1 MRPVAQVDPNYPA
14 IRVPGGWEKDVAPPD
29 PRDRPRGLPR
39 RGPEQTTI
47 DMRRIGDSLQSEAS
61 RMADWF
67 RQEQHR
73 RAFPYE
79 IHMAV
84 AAVERLVE
92 EWTELRKA
100 EAS

>member
-1 MRPVAQVDPNYPA
+1 
-14 IRVPGGWEKDVAPPD
+14 
-29 PRDRPRGLPR
+29 
-39 RGPEQTTI
+39 
-47 DMRRIGDSLQSEAS
+47 MRRIGDNLQSEAS

-79 IHMAV
+79 VHMAV

-92 EWTELRKA
+92 EWTELRRA
-100 EAS
+100 EARS